1 MSGPLVA
8 PDIQRSFS
16 LSADWLEILA
26 LARPQQSATDGDIA
40 TANDILE
47 DKAAFVAEDFDPDA
61 PEDDPDILDPAT
73 ERALDAVF
81 EEIANRKRVLG
92 DAYPFDLTITKRRL
106 SLVVSE
112 ASENELVRQGRAI
125 YVACLYMTG
134 IRGGL
139 INAKAAKLRADPDM
153 GNAFQICATIAA
165 AGYMSG
171 DAYWF
176 GHPRPDQTP
185 FIEAVRKLAGLLRQ
199 GTPAPAAPPGE
210 TIFAKDG
217 GIDVVAWRDHH
228 DGRPAKLIMYGQC
241 ASGMDWVGKPVKGK
255 VDRMDSFYTLTPSK
269 HWIPAL
275 LTPFP
280 LYSEK
285 ENAHRLRTEDA
296 MNGFYRQNEAEMGVI
311 IDRLRVVRWS
321 MEALRDVKPSVK
333 DAVDKLEELFVWSKT
348 ASDAVKL
355 AA

>member
-1 MSGPLVA
+1 MSRALVA

-26 LARPQQSATDGDIA
+26 LARPQQFATDGDIS

-47 DKAAFVAEDFDPDA
+47 DRAAVTADEDAGFLN
-61 PEDDPDILDPAT
+61 EDPDIVDPGT
-73 ERALDAVF
+73 ERAIDAVF
-81 EEIANRKRVLG
+81 EEVASRKKILG
-92 DAYPFDLTITKRRL
+92 SAYPFDLDIAKRRL
-106 SLVVSE
+106 IISVAKPSDDLIVE
-112 ASENELVRQGRAI
+112 QARAI
-125 YVACLYMTG
+125 YIACLYMTG
-134 IRGGL
+134 VRGGL
-139 INAKAAKLRADPDM
+139 INAKAAGLQADPDM

-185 FIEAVRKLAGLLRQ
+185 FMDAVRKLAGFLQ
-199 GTPAPAAPPGE
+199 ATAAPAPPAGE
-210 TIFAKDG
+210 TLYAKDG

-241 ASGMDWVGKPVKGK
+241 ASGMDWVGKPVTGK
-255 VDRMDSFYTLTPSK
+255 VNRMEGYYTLKPSK

-285 ENAHRLRTEDA
+285 ENSHRLRTEEA
-296 MNGFYRQNEAEMGVI
+296 IQGFYRQNESEMGVI
-311 IDRLRVVRWS
+311 IDRFRLVCWCVQ
-321 MEALRDVKPSVK
+321 ALRDIQPSMKV
-333 DAVDKLEELFVWSKT
+333 AVDKLDDLYAWSQL
-348 ASDAVKL
+348 ASNAVRL

>member
-1 MSGPLVA
+1 MSGALVA

-26 LARPQQSATDGDIA
+26 LARPQQFATDGDIV
-40 TANDILE
+40 TPNDILE
-47 DKAAFVAEDFDPDA
+47 DRAAAAADEDLGP
-61 PEDDPDILDPAT
+61 PGEDPDILDPAT

-81 EEIANRKRVLG
+81 EEIASRKRILAS
-92 DAYPFDLTITKRRL
+92 AYPFDLKVEKRRL
-106 SLVVSE
+106 NISVS
-112 ASENELVRQGRAI
+112 AQSADELVENVRAI
-125 YVACLYMTG
+125 YIACLYMTG
-134 IRGGL
+134 VRGGL
-139 INAKAAKLRADPDM
+139 INAKTAKLKADPDI

-185 FIEAVRKLAGLLRQ
+185 FMDAVKKLAGLLQ
-199 GTPAPAAPPGE
+199 ATAAPLAPQGE
-210 TIFAKDG
+210 TLYAKDG

-241 ASGMDWVGKPVKGK
+241 ASGMDWIGKPVSGK
-255 VDRMDSFYTLTPSK
+255 VNRMEAYYTLKPSK

-280 LYSEK
+280 LYSER
-285 ENAHRLRTEDA
+285 ENAHRLRTEEA
-296 MNGFYRQNEAEMGVI
+296 MQGFYRQTEAEMGVI
-311 IDRLRVVRWS
+311 IDRLRLVRWC
-321 MEALRDVKPSVK
+321 MEGLRDVQPTVK
-333 DAVDKLEELFVWSKT
+333 DAVDRLDDLFAWSQA
-348 ASDAVKL
+348 ASAAVRL

>member
-1 MSGPLVA
+1 MSGVLVA

-26 LARPQQSATDGDIA
+26 LARPQQSATDADVA
-40 TANDILE
+40 TPNDILE
-47 DKAAFVAEDFDPDA
+47 DSAAISADVDPDF
-61 PEDDPDILDPAT
+61 PMDDPGILDPAT
-73 ERALDAVF
+73 EQALDAVF
-81 EEIANRKRVLG
+81 EEIGNRCRVLG
-92 DAYPFDLTITKRRL
+92 AVYPFDLRIDGRTLAI
-106 SLVVSE
+106 SVSPPSDDPIIE
-112 ASENELVRQGRAI
+112 QGRAI

-134 IRGGL
+134 VRGGL
-139 INAKAAKLRADPDM
+139 IDAKAAQLRADPDI

-185 FIEAVRKLAGLLRQ
+185 FMEAIRSVASLLQ
-199 GTPAPAAPPGE
+199 GTAAPGPPPGE
-210 TIFAKDG
+210 TLYAKDG
-217 GIDVVAWRDHH
+217 GIDVIAWRDHH

-241 ASGMDWVGKPVKGK
+241 ASGMDWVGKPVSGK
-255 VDRMDSFYTLTPSK
+255 VHRMDSYYTLAPSK
-269 HWIPAL
+269 NWIPAL

-285 ENAHRLRTEDA
+285 ENSHRLKTEEA
-296 MNGFYRQNEAEMGVI
+296 MHGFYRQNEAEMGVI
-311 IDRLRVVRWS
+311 IDRLRLVRWCV
-321 MEALRDVKPSVK
+321 EALRDVQPTVK
-333 DAVDKLEELFVWSKT
+333 EAVDKLGDLFAWSRL
-348 ASDAVKL
+348 ASDAVRL

>member
-1 MSGPLVA
+1 MSGALVA

-16 LSADWLEILA
+16 LSSDWLEILA
-26 LARPQQSATDGDIA
+26 LARPQQFATDQDIA
-40 TANDILE
+40 APNDILE
-47 DKAAFVAEDFDPDA
+47 DRAAVTAEDDLGF
-61 PEDDPDILDPAT
+61 PENDPDILDPGT
-73 ERALDAVF
+73 EQALDAIF
-81 EEIANRKRVLG
+81 EELANRQRVLG
-92 DAYPFDLTITKRRL
+92 AAYPFDLVIDKRTLNL
-106 SLVVSE
+106 SVASASDDALVE
-112 ASENELVRQGRAI
+112 QARAI

-139 INAKAAKLRADPDM
+139 INAKAARLRVDPDM

-165 AGYMSG
+165 AGYMNG

-176 GHPRPDQTP
+176 GHPRPDQMP
-185 FIEAVRKLAGLLRQ
+185 FMEAIRKVAGLLH
-199 GTPAPAAPPGE
+199 GVAAPKPPPGE
-210 TIFAKDG
+210 TLYAKDG
-217 GIDVVAWRDHH
+217 GIDVIAWRDHH

-241 ASGMDWVGKPVKGK
+241 ASGMNWVGKPVTGK
-255 VDRMDSFYTLTPSK
+255 VNRMDSYYSLAPSK

-285 ENAHRLRTEDA
+285 ENAHNLRTEEA
-296 MNGFYRQNEAEMGVI
+296 MQGFYRQSEAEMGVI
-311 IDRLRVVRWS
+311 IDRLRLVRWC

-333 DAVDKLEELFVWSKT
+333 VAVDKLADLFDWSQL
-348 ASDAVKL
+348 ASNAVKL